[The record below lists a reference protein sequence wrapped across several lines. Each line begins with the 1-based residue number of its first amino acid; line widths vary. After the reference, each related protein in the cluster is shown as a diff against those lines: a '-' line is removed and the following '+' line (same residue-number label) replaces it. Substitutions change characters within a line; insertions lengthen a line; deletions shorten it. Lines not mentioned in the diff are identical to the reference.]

1 MPEPFQSG
9 EDGSRILA
17 STEGCVV
24 IEEAFSRFKLHQ
36 FIVIVH
42 DREVKWIAGL
52 VASIP
57 EVRHTTHVGV
67 SRGVNGG
74 DEPLGTGLGVVGH
87 HLGDVF
93 LRVGFT
99 VAIRIVVSLNPVIEV
114 EFHWMADAVLNKDLN
129 HLFDVRCFVG
139 VLYRSN
145 LLAFR
150 MSRVHEV
157 GAAPFG
163 VGLLHMVG
171 VSLVVGLN
179 LVGQA
184 VRNVNGRQVNGDKE
198 GTVVVGGVPGGA
210 FHVAVSRN
218 TDVKRTVFG
227 CVVGVLEPHGA
238 HEVKLFSGRYP
249 GTAFHVH

>member
-9 EDGSRILA
+9 EDGGGILA
-17 STEGCVV
+17 STEGGVV
-24 IEEAFSRFKLHQ
+24 IEETLTRFELQQ
-36 FIVIVH
+36 FIVVVH
-42 DREVKWIAGL
+42 GREVKWIAGL

-99 VAIRIVVSLNPVIEV
+99 VAIRIVVGFNPVIEV
-114 EFHWMADAVLNKDLN
+114 KFHWMTDAVLDEDLD
-129 HLFDVRCFVG
+129 HLFVVRCFVG
-139 VLYRSN
+139 VLHRSD
-145 LLAFR
+145 LLAFGVGG
-150 MSRVHEV
+150 VHKV
-157 GAAPFG
+157 GAAPFV

-179 LVGQA
+179 LVGQP
-184 VRNVNGRQVNGDKE
+184 VWNIDGRQVDGDKE
-198 GTVVVGGVPGGA
+198 
-210 FHVAVSRN
+210 
-218 TDVKRTVFG
+218 
-227 CVVGVLEPHGA
+227 
-238 HEVKLFSGRYP
+238 
-249 GTAFHVH
+249 

>member
-9 EDGSRILA
+9 EDGGRILA

-24 IEEAFSRFKLHQ
+24 IEEAVSGFKFHQ

-42 DREVKWIAGL
+42 DREVKWIAGF
-52 VASIP
+52 VASVP
-57 EVRHTTHVGV
+57 EVRHAAHVGV

-87 HLGDVF
+87 HLRDVF
-93 LRVGFT
+93 LGIGFT
-99 VAIRIVVSLNPVIEV
+99 VAICIVVGLNPVIEV
-114 EFHWMADAVLNKDLN
+114 EFHWMTNTVLNKDLN
-129 HLFDVRCFVG
+129 HLLVVRCFVG
-139 VLYRSN
+139 ILHRSN
-145 LLAFR
+145 LLALGVR
-150 MSRVHEV
+150 GVHEV

-184 VRNVNGRQVNGDKE
+184 VWNIDGRQVNGDKE
-198 GTVVVGGVPGGA
+198 RTVVVGGVPGRA

-218 TDVKRTVFG
+218 ADVKRTVFG
-227 CVVGVLEPHGA
+227 GIVGVLEPHGA
-238 HEVKLFSGRYP
+238 HEVKLFTRRYP
-249 GTAFHVH
+249 RAAFHVH